1 MEERK
6 KRWQRRRVSR
16 TLVVEV
22 VVVVVVLLR
31 WREVDSS
38 FGWCRAREVEVE
50 GTALGARRPSG
61 EEGRVNGLSVS

>member
-6 KRWQRRRVSR
+6 KGWRRRRVSR
-16 TLVVEV
+16 TL

-31 WREVDSS
+31 WREVDRS

-61 EEGRVNGLSVS
+61 EEGRVNGLSVG

>member
-6 KRWQRRRVSR
+6 KRWRRRRVSR
-16 TLVVEV
+16 TLVVE
-22 VVVVVVLLR
+22 VVVVLLR

>member
-1 MEERK
+1 MEKSK
-6 KRWQRRRVSR
+6 KRWRRRVSR
-16 TLVVEV
+16 TLVVE